1 MRKSCFL
8 LIGLLF
14 TVPQLAHAQRFKGME
29 IFGGYAYQRDN
40 LSSLFSPFYSSPTTF
55 GSNISRNGWQ
65 LALTENATDW
75 LGMTQQFSGFYGTS
89 QLRGVPNHFNTFS
102 ILTGPRF
109 YTDRIKF
116 VFPFAHAL
124 FGYDQT
130 TLSIKGT
137 SISGKSTSYAMA
149 FGGGA
154 DVRVMRHFRIRLFQV
169 DYYHSSLFGQG
180 QNHVRLSAGVV
191 FRLGGPRY

>member
-1 MRKSCFL
+1 MRKVLFL
-8 LIGLLF
+8 LVGLLF
-14 TVPQLAHAQRFKGME
+14 TVPQLALAQRFKSME
-29 IFGGYAYQRDN
+29 IYGGYGYQRDN

-55 GSNISRNGWQ
+55 ASDLSRNGWQ
-65 LALTENATDW
+65 VALTENATDW

-109 YTDRIKF
+109 YTDRIK
-116 VFPFAHAL
+116 VLVPFAHAL

-130 TLSIKGT
+130 TVSIQ
-137 SISGKSTSYAMA
+137 SANLSGKSTSYAMA

-154 DVRVMRHFRIRLFQV
+154 DVRVMKHFRIRLFEV

-191 FRLGGPRY
+191 FRFGGSRY